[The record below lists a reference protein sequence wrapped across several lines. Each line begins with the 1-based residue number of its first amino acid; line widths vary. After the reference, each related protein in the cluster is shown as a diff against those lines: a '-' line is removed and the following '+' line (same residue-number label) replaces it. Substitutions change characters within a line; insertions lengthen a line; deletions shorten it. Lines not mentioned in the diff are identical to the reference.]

1 VSGTEG
7 PPTER
12 RPRTGRP
19 RADARPLEREPRAEI
34 VAVASRLFAQRG
46 VAGTTMS
53 EIARRSGLRQ
63 SSVYYYFRDKEAI
76 LEEILS
82 GVNRAVLDHVA
93 RVNAEGGPAAH
104 RLYRLVRQD
113 VRLICAF
120 PYDINELYRLSVLQE
135 ERFRRFWVER
145 RALNDAVEA
154 LVAEGVEAGELIP
167 VDPRLTALTLLANDE
182 ATQNWYRPV
191 GSVGQLDDERY
202 EPETIG
208 AFMADLVL
216 GGLLRDRDGLEA
228 LRREARRLDP

>member
-1 VSGTEG
+1 
-7 PPTER
+7 
-12 RPRTGRP
+12 
-19 RADARPLEREPRAEI
+19 
-34 VAVASRLFAQRG
+34 
-46 VAGTTMS
+46 
-53 EIARRSGLRQ
+53 
-63 SSVYYYFRDKEAI
+63 
-76 LEEILS
+76 
-82 GVNRAVLDHVA
+82 
-93 RVNAEGGPAAH
+93 
-104 RLYRLVRQD
+104 
-113 VRLICAF
+113 
-120 PYDINELYRLSVLQE
+120 
-135 ERFRRFWVER
+135 VER